1 VKLDK
6 SKLGLKF
13 LLILLIIVL
22 LSACQ
27 VMNDSLSD
35 KDFITDPIIPKKNKL
50 TEDRRNEDTS
60 KETSSNENAPT
71 EKEGNDLDGVAQE
84 QVARLI
90 FLGDTMMTGNVAKAM
105 DAKGNDYPLSQF
117 MPILKKSDFVIANLE
132 TAVGTSGILE
142 EKSYAFQTDSAQL
155 SLFDPLREKL
165 LFSLANNHGMDADL
179 SETMRELDRLDYNY
193 IGVGNNREEA
203 FQPYVKTINGVS
215 MAVIAASR
223 VIPFTRWTAGENK
236 SGMASAYVDEP
247 LLRVVQEWKKQV
259 DYVIVY
265 FHWGEELADQPNQ
278 VQLDLEEK
286 VIEAGANLVIGS
298 HPHVLQ
304 GIRWNDKKQLT
315 VYSMGNFVFTTSTTP
330 KANDTMA
337 LEIHLSKE
345 KIEHVQVWPAQVRF
359 GLVRYLEDVE
369 ERERVFKRLR
379 ELSPQ
384 VRIDD
389 QGRITSRNE

>member
-27 VMNDSLSD
+27 VVNDS
-35 KDFITDPIIPKKNKL
+35 
-50 TEDRRNEDTS
+50 EDRRNENIS
-60 KETSSNENAPT
+60 KETSSNENAPR
-71 EKEGNDLDGVAQE
+71 EKEGNDLDGVTQE

-90 FLGDTMMTGNVAKAM
+90 FLGDTMMTGNVAKVM

-117 MPILKKSDFVIANLE
+117 MPILKKSDLVIANLE

-142 EKSYAFQTDSAQL
+142 EKSYAFQTDSALL
-155 SLFDPLREKL
+155 SLFDPLRGKL

-179 SETMRELDRLDYNY
+179 SETMRELDRLDYTY
-193 IGVGNNREEA
+193 VGVGNNREEA

-215 MAVIAASR
+215 VAVIAASR
-223 VIPFTRWTAGENK
+223 VIPFARWTAGENK

-247 LLRVVQEWKKQV
+247 LLRVVREWKKQV

-286 VIEAGANLVIGS
+286 VIKAGANLVIGS

-315 VYSMGNFVFTTSTTP
+315 AYSMGNFVFTTSTTP

-337 LEIHLSKE
+337 LEIRLSKE

-359 GLVRYLEDVE
+359 GLVRYLGEVE

-389 QGRITSRNE
+389 QGRITYRNE